1 MVGGV
6 EGLEKNGNEVKMGNG
21 RTAKLYELLL
31 RLLALALTL
40 VAAILVG
47 VDKQTET
54 VPVVLVDSLP
64 PLNVPVTAKWHY
76 LSAFVYLMVTNI
88 IACSYAALSMLL
100 TFTSRGENIIL
111 GSMILILDTLMVA
124 LLFSGTGAAIA
135 IGLIGYHGNSH
146 VRWQRVCNV
155 FGKFC
160 GQVAAS
166 IVVSVIGAVAFI
178 LLVVF
183 SALRLHKKSK

>member
-1 MVGGV
+1 MQVGR
-6 EGLEKNGNEVKMGNG
+6 LEKNGMEAKMGNG
-21 RTAKLYELLL
+21 RTAKRCELLL

-40 VAAILVG
+40 VAAILTG
-47 VDKQTET
+47 VDKQTAI
-54 VPVVLVDSLP
+54 VPVELVASLP
-64 PLNVPVTAKWHY
+64 PLNVPVSAKWHY

-124 LLFSGTGAAIA
+124 LLFSGTGAATA
-135 IGLIGYHGNSH
+135 VGLIGYHGNSH
-146 VRWQRVCNV
+146 VRWEKVCNV

>member
-88 IACSYAALSMLL
+88 IACSYAALSILL

>member
-76 LSAFVYLMVTNI
+76 LSAFVYLMVANI